1 MKEKFAEWYT
11 KGIMES
17 LEKGVELDIE
27 IKFLMSTMK
36 PFHASWMVQL
46 YDHLTSEC
54 GTEIVVNG
62 WKAAGISD
70 AVNLGSK
77 GLPPLDQFCELNPQ
91 KVEIPD
97 HLVIPITASS
107 TSVDS
112 DSDSD
117 SEWDYN
123 EHDGNVFDLF

>member
-1 MKEKFAEWYT
+1 
-11 KGIMES
+11 
-17 LEKGVELDIE
+17 
-27 IKFLMSTMK
+27 
-36 PFHASWMVQL
+36 MVQL

-62 WKAAGISD
+62 WKA
-70 AVNLGSK
+70 VNLGSK
-77 GLPPLDQFCELNPQ
+77 GLPPLDPFCELDPQ
-91 KVEIPD
+91 EVGIPGQ
-97 HLVIPITASS
+97 LVIPITASS

-117 SEWDYN
+117 SEWDCN